1 MGAAHPSE
9 DDQSTPGRSLDEAY
23 IEKARGRGDVQ
34 PEPDPRKEET
44 TERWPLGKEGQV
56 GVARKGPYARGAESI
71 EMPSRGRRVYRIR
84 QCTSPSSARQLWPDA
99 PGEGSLHQ
107 HLAGGLSS
115 FRSSSQSHE
124 RLLDPAYQ
132 FTAKMTRRI

>member
-44 TERWPLGKEGQV
+44 TERWPWGKEGQAV
-56 GVARKGPYARGAESI
+56 VARMGPYVREEGCI
-71 EMPSRGRRVYRIR
+71 VMPLMGRRVYRTHR
-84 QCTSPSSARQLWPDA
+84 CTSPSSVHQLWLDS
-99 PGEGSLHQ
+99 PGEGSLHP
-107 HLAGGLSS
+107 HLGVVP
-115 FRSSSQSHE
+115 SSSRFSDRTHGIP
-124 RLLDPAYQ
+124 LGPAY
-132 FTAKMTRRI
+132 